1 MSYNCDPHSETMM
14 RIWKER
20 INGTIGRKKA
30 IPRGLYERHLHR
42 VMHRP
47 GEVIDHE

>member
-1 MSYNCDPHSETMM
+1 MSYNDYPHSETMM

-30 IPRGLYERHLHR
+30 IPRERYEWHLYR

-47 GEVIDHE
+47 GEVIDDE